1 MCSFVISQEK
11 SADISTRRKRSKLS
25 DGQISRDVYPKECN
39 LCNKYRIMRKGKYIF
54 PVTISTQQAANTI
67 KDAAEAKEDKKLL
80 FEIKDLDL
88 TAKEFTYHDACY
100 REYSLFIL
108 VMCILLQSISN
119 PRDFVKYISG
129 NMSL

>member
-1 MCSFVISQEK
+1 MVFIWSLGTKNLCQFIISQEK

-67 KDAAEAKEDKKLL
+67 KDAAEAKEDTKL
-80 FEIKDLDL
+80 
-88 TAKEFTYHDACY
+88 
-100 REYSLFIL
+100 
-108 VMCILLQSISN
+108 
-119 PRDFVKYISG
+119 
-129 NMSL
+129 